1 MKPQM
6 RMLVPLLLA
15 SLVALHGQTTRKRAA
30 TPAVSSPQQIAE
42 TIQHLESEL
51 RIATMKGDP
60 AWFEEHLAENYAEI
74 DAQGKV
80 TTRAEVIEF
89 YKTAQPEYDT
99 WNLSEGT
106 ARTYN
111 GNTVILTGKTEFAGT
126 VGNKPVSGAYRLTR
140 IWIKQ
145 GLDWQLAAQQASRIG
160 G

>member
-1 MKPQM
+1 MKPQF

-15 SLVALHGQTTRKRAA
+15 SILVLQSQTTRKKAG
-30 TPAVSSPQQIAE
+30 PAVSSPQEIAE

-60 AWFEEHLAENYAEI
+60 VWFEEHLAENYAEI

-89 YKTAQPEYDT
+89 YKTTQPEYDT

-126 VGNKPVSGAYRLTR
+126 IGNKPVSGAYRLTR
-140 IWIKQ
+140 VWTKQ
-145 GLDWQLAAQQASRIG
+145 GLDWELAAQQATRIG
-160 G
+160 S

>member
-1 MKPQM
+1 MKPQL
-6 RMLVPLLLA
+6 RLLVPLLLA
-15 SLVALHGQTTRKRAA
+15 SLIVLHGQTTRKRAA

-51 RIATMKGDP
+51 RIATMNGDP

-74 DAQGKV
+74 DAQGKAS
-80 TTRAEVIEF
+80 TRDQVIEF
-89 YKTAQPEYDT
+89 YKTTQPEYDT

-106 ARTYN
+106 ARSYN
-111 GNTVILTGKTEFAGT
+111 GDTVILTGKTEFAGT

-140 IWIKQ
+140 VWIKH

-160 G
+160 E